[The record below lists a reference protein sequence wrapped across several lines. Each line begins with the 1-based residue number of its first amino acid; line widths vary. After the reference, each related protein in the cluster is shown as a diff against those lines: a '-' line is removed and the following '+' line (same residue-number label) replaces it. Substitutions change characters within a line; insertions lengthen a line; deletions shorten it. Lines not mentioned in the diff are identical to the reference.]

1 MVRWGGGRNKGRMEE
16 GLFKRGL
23 GNKGMERSASG

>member
-1 MVRWGGGRNKGRMEE
+1 MVRRGGGRNEGRIEE

-23 GNKGMERSASG
+23 GNKGRERSASG